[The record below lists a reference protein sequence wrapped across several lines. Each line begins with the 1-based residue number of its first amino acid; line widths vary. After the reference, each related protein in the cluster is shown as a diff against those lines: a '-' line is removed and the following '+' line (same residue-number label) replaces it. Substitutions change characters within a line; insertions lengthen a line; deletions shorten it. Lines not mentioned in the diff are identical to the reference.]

1 MGGGG
6 PQDLE
11 KFYKHASLDSA
22 TLAKVRT
29 KIKAAAYTGSHG
41 RQLDILFMRFDRD
54 GTGNLDEDEVRA
66 VLRRTLKISP
76 SAISDAEV
84 SALCS
89 TLDGDN
95 SGAVS
100 IQEIVEFLNTD
111 FDLYAMEEKW
121 AKGMETLEKLK
132 QHSQVLTDNLR
143 LKADAW
149 KLERACLNVNL
160 TKGLELD
167 GLPPPI
173 QSTAKGK

>member
-1 MGGGG
+1 MG
-6 PQDLE
+6 
-11 KFYKHASLDSA
+11 
-22 TLAKVRT
+22 
-29 KIKAAAYTGSHG
+29 
-41 RQLDILFMRFDRD
+41 
-54 GTGNLDEDEVRA
+54 LDEDEVRA
-66 VLRRTLKISP
+66 VLRRTLKIPP

-100 IQEIVEFLNTD
+100 IQEIVDFLNTD

-132 QHSQVLTDNLR
+132 NHSQELTDNLR
-143 LKADAW
+143 KKADAW
-149 KLERACLNVNL
+149 KLERACLNVTL

-173 QSTAKGK
+173 QSTAKGKRPKPLEPRVVERVR